1 MQSTSEPYANEEYTL
16 PSTEVLLAG
25 TLALMTGH
33 VQASCGTQREAMVG
47 KIVSNLATLS
57 ADPMLSPGFKTL
69 LWSLRGRWLNQTP
82 LDQLAPLPATER
94 RLWHT
99 SPAVVQ

>member
-1 MQSTSEPYANEEYTL
+1 MQSTAEPHTNEEYTL
-16 PSTEVLLAG
+16 PGTEVLLAG

-33 VQASCGTQREAMVG
+33 VQVCCSTHREAMVG

-82 LDQLAPLPATER
+82 ADPLAPLPATER
-94 RLWHT
+94 HLWHM
-99 SPAVVQ
+99 SPEVVQ

>member
-1 MQSTSEPYANEEYTL
+1 MQSTSEPHTNEEYTL

-33 VQASCGTQREAMVG
+33 VQACCGTHREAMVG

-82 LDQLAPLPATER
+82 ADQLAPLPATER
-94 RLWHT
+94 HLWHT
-99 SPAVVQ
+99 SPEVVQ